1 MQWKR
6 ASSGV
11 EAGTSGF
18 LSISD
23 SDRRVPAELGQEK
36 QASSCVEVWNSAC
49 RSSYSRG
56 DRPLVELYL
65 EPTGF
70 YGRCTGVSVPL
81 RFSTSSTRLYSKRCP
96 GIRFLSRADR
106 EIGVFRNVAP
116 PTRLHLEFL
125 CETGLILRCD
135 GNVGEL
141 SGSHQGCQVPLRPS
155 RRNVGLLLRCCSQKV
170 LHLAMKGKPR
180 GFSRVE
186 AGFSNYN
193 GEFRMPLV
201 LAQGSPS
208 FNSSCEG
215 ELGIDLESL
224 QGK

>member
-1 MQWKR
+1 MVQWKR

-81 RFSTSSTRLYSKRCP
+81 RFSTSSTRLYLKRCP

-135 GNVGEL
+135 GNVGKPFQTKQGNQPSCRDQKGSRGSDKVVLGTSVFL
-141 SGSHQGCQVPLRPS
+141 SSETGMSGNFLGRIK
-155 RRNVGLLLRCCSQKV
+155 GAKYRC
-170 LHLAMKGKPR
+170 
-180 GFSRVE
+180 
-186 AGFSNYN
+186 
-193 GEFRMPLV
+193 
-201 LAQGSPS
+201 
-208 FNSSCEG
+208 
-215 ELGIDLESL
+215 DL
-224 QGK
+224 QDGTWDFY